1 MQLREDIPNFSW
13 EEVLSGFA
21 PDERFWL
28 HMQNLQKLRDWWEA
42 PLRITSGF
50 RSPKHNEA
58 IGGASKSQHMIF
70 ATDIVPNV
78 KSPHLSQPTC
88 SAAKS
93 SIFAAFLLLPEALDL
108 IADKAEELGFT
119 GIGRYD
125 IFIHLDMRPKVA
137 RWDERTKFWG

>member
-13 EEVLSGFA
+13 EEVLSGFK
-21 PDERFWL
+21 PDARFWL

-50 RSPKHNEA
+50 RSSTHNDA

-70 ATDIVPNV
+70 ATDIVPSV
-78 KSPHLSQPTC
+78 KSPHLPQP
-88 SAAKS
+88 
-93 SIFAAFLLLPEALDL
+93 ILPEALDL

-119 GIGRYD
+119 GVGRYD
-125 IFIHLDMRPKVA
+125 IFIHLDMRPNVA
-137 RWDERTKFWG
+137 RWDERTKF